1 MEVLPT
7 ESDERL
13 YEYRPWWGD
22 RENRTIVVLADVI
35 INNVLLY
42 GSFNSYPLHFK

>member
-1 MEVLPT
+1 MEVLAT
-7 ESDERL
+7 EAEERL

-42 GSFNSYPLHFK
+42 GAFD